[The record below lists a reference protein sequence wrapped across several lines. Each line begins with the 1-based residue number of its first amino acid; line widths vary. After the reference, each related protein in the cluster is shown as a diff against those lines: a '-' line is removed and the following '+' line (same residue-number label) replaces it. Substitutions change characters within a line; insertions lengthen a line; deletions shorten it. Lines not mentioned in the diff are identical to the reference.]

1 MKTILIYAGKI
12 FQSFSRF
19 NCFLLLLS
27 LSTMTV
33 FGQGTVKGVISDES
47 DKTPLI
53 AVNIVIKGTT
63 IGTVTNYNG
72 EFVFPLKA
80 GTYTLQLSYI
90 GYETVEETITI
101 EDDQIIEF
109 NKELSPVTFMGEE
122 VVITMQ
128 ARGQLSAVNQQLR
141 SNQIINVVSAERIRE
156 LPDENAAQAISR
168 LPGIHLDGNK
178 VVIRG
183 IESKMNKIMINGIEM
198 PSSEQNTRASDLSIV
213 SANMLSGIEVYKTLT
228 PDMDADAI
236 GGIVNL
242 RLREAKSGFHSS
254 ITAQGS
260 YNQLNSIYGGTKL
273 WGDVSNRFLN
283 NRLGALLNLNYET
296 RNGGDDWITV
306 GYREH
311 NSSAIGEGVYMLNS
325 LSVRD
330 QEKTTRNIGGSLV
343 IDYDLPNGQ
352 LVFTNMISHT
362 TPEETLYRDDLSI
375 GANYHTVI
383 LQRNK
388 YTSLLLNNSL
398 RLEQQLGI
406 VKLDASISRVSL
418 DKEYDFRYQNRFRQT
433 GDPLPFYPDS
443 ITESRKLQ
451 MEPWEVYSAL
461 NPGADM
467 NAKYYETTSIPTNYD
482 EKQWMADLNL
492 QIPLRISDNIDV
504 KIKLGGKYLR
514 KDRNYDEQNMQDYY
528 AVVMDPLKADMMDWL
543 LSNDLIESE
552 ANNGLYFFRFRDND
566 YQHGDNFMNSNGKYY
581 MDWIIDADL
590 MDEFWL
596 EHVDQNP
603 ETTLLVSDSRD
614 GREDY
619 WGWERLAAGYAMAE
633 INLGKRLTII
643 PGVRFEQLHNEY
655 SAYKISQNTMYN
667 WAIEDTLTKPAD
679 NNNLLPHLH
688 LRYRITDW
696 WDFRFS
702 YNHTLSRPDYD
713 HAIPLVYYHEINLSG
728 NAGNP
733 YIKPAVSENFD
744 ANFTFY
750 SRKMGLITIGGYM
763 KRIDGIFYMQP
774 TLIKNIPDTTIIAEF
789 PIETYPSLLNN
800 STDFYVNS
808 PYTAY
813 VRGLEVEWQSNFSWL
828 RAPFNGIVLNANY
841 THVWSETKYMQDR
854 IRYEPVPGSFIPQPV
869 EVDTFYEN
877 RLLHQADDIAN
888 VSLGYDYKG
897 FSARVSFRFQGNVI
911 SQIGTRPEENSYT
924 NNIYAYD
931 FVIKQSIPLKF
942 GEFEVFLNAINFTN
956 VPNSRYSTFRDIQG
970 NDRDATTYE
979 RFSGRQFQLG
989 LRFKY

>member
-1 MKTILIYAGKI
+1 MKTILICGGKI
-12 FQSFSRF
+12 FRLFPKF

-33 FGQGTVKGVISDES
+33 FGQGTIKGVISDKS

-53 AVNIVIKGTT
+53 SVNIVIKGTT
-63 IGTVTNYNG
+63 IGTVTDYNG

-101 EDDQIIEF
+101 GDNQTIEL
-109 NKELSPVTFMGEE
+109 NKELTAIAIMGEE

-168 LPGIHLDGNK
+168 LPGVHLDGSK

-198 PSSEQNTRASDLSIV
+198 PSTEQNTRSSDLSII

-242 RLREAKSGFHSS
+242 RLREASSGFHSS

-260 YNQLNSIYGGTKL
+260 YNQLNQMFGGAKL

-296 RNGGDDWITV
+296 RNGGDDWIQI
-306 GYREH
+306 GYNEQ
-311 NSSAIGEGVYMLNS
+311 NSGAIGEAVYMLGS
-325 LSVRD
+325 LSVFD
-330 QEKTTRNIGGSLV
+330 QVKTTRNIGGSLI

-352 LVFTNMISHT
+352 IVFTNMFSHT

-375 GANYHTVI
+375 DANYHTVH
-383 LQRNK
+383 LERNK
-388 YTSLLLNNSL
+388 YTSFLLNNSL

-418 DKEYDFRYQNRFRQT
+418 DKEYDFRYSNRWRKSS
-433 GDPLPFYPDS
+433 DPSPFNVDS
-443 ITESRKLQ
+443 ITEKRKLV
-451 MEPWEVYSAL
+451 MEPWEIYSTM
-461 NPGADM
+461 NPEADLTTG
-467 NAKYYETTSIPTNYD
+467 YYETTSIPTNYD

-492 QIPLRISDNIDV
+492 QIPLRLSDHID
-504 KIKLGGKYLR
+504 INFKLGGKYLR
-514 KDRNYDEQNMQDYY
+514 KDRNYDEQLLQDYY
-528 AVVMDPLKADMMDWL
+528 PGVVEGVKQDMLDWL
-543 LSNDLIESE
+543 LSNDLILDEE
-552 ANNGLYFFRFRDND
+552 NTNLYFYKFRDND

-581 MDWIIDADL
+581 MPWVVNADL

-614 GREDY
+614 AREDY

-633 INLGKRLTII
+633 INLGQRLTII

-655 SAYKISQNTMYN
+655 SAYNVSQNTMNFY
-667 WAIEDTLTKPAD
+667 AIEDTLTKPVD
-679 NNNLLPHLH
+679 QNNLLPHLH

-702 YNHTLSRPDYD
+702 YNHTLSRPDYN
-713 HAIPLVYYHEINLSG
+713 HAVPKIYYHEIQLSAT
-728 NAGNP
+728 AGNP
-733 YIKPAVSENFD
+733 YIKPALSENFD

-750 SRKMGLITIGGYM
+750 SRRMGLITLGGYL
-763 KRIDGIFYMQP
+763 KRLNDIFYMQP
-774 TLIKNIPDTTIIAEF
+774 TLLKNVPDTSIIAEF
-789 PIETYPSLLNN
+789 PLETYPTLLTN
-800 STDFYVNS
+800 SIDFYVNS

-828 RAPFNGIVLNANY
+828 RAPFNGIVLNVNY

-869 EVDTFYEN
+869 E
-877 RLLHQADDIAN
+877 I
-888 VSLGYDYKG
+888 
-897 FSARVSFRFQGNVI
+897 
-911 SQIGTRPEENSYT
+911 
-924 NNIYAYD
+924 
-931 FVIKQSIPLKF
+931 
-942 GEFEVFLNAINFTN
+942 
-956 VPNSRYSTFRDIQG
+956 
-970 NDRDATTYE
+970 
-979 RFSGRQFQLG
+979 
-989 LRFKY
+989 